1 MDTVEVIITV
11 LLLCLLALGVYLA
24 AFWTISRRKKGEHEG
39 GRGEVPY
46 KYLEEEA
53 ENARRKVAAAYAQ
66 ETMPKITITPV
77 QPRPN
82 FPMVRNPCLPLERVW
97 LSVCLSVYLSGLTE
111 RISHCLIDLANAYL
125 TACLPT
131 RLTDWETNWLTNWQT
146 LDLTDWLTDWQT
158 GWLTT
163 DWLTG
168 WLTTDW
174 LTGWMTD

>member
-82 FPMVRNPCLPLERVW
+82 FPMVRNPCLSLERV
-97 LSVCLSVYLSGLTE
+97 
-111 RISHCLIDLANAYL
+111 
-125 TACLPT
+125 
-131 RLTDWETNWLTNWQT
+131 
-146 LDLTDWLTDWQT
+146 
-158 GWLTT
+158 
-163 DWLTG
+163 
-168 WLTTDW
+168 
-174 LTGWMTD
+174 

>member
-82 FPMVRNPCLPLERVW
+82 FPMVRW
-97 LSVCLSVYLSGLTE
+97 LSVYLSDLTE
-111 RISHCLIDLANAYL
+111 RISHYLIDLANAYL

-131 RLTDWETNWLTNWQT
+131 CLTDWETNWLTNWRT
-146 LDLTDWLTDWQT
+146 LDLTDWLTDY
-158 GWLTT
+158 WLT
-163 DWLTG
+163 DWLT
-168 WLTTDW
+168 DW
-174 LTGWMTD
+174 LAGWMTD

>member
-39 GRGEVPY
+39 SRGEVPY

-97 LSVCLSVYLSGLTE
+97 LSVCMS
-111 RISHCLIDLANAYL
+111 ICLV
-125 TACLPT
+125 
-131 RLTDWETNWLTNWQT
+131 WLKE
-146 LDLTDWLTDWQT
+146 
-158 GWLTT
+158 
-163 DWLTG
+163 
-168 WLTTDW
+168 
-174 LTGWMTD
+174 